1 MRDAPRPPLG
11 RGHALARS
19 AHGIAATDERDGERK
34 VEGRQEPADIA
45 PGVEDCAEDL
55 DEEVVVG
62 SMEEMQATDP
72 NPNPNQI

>member
-1 MRDAPRPPLG
+1 MMDSFEEEERF
-11 RGHALARS
+11 HRS
-19 AHGIAATDERDGERK
+19 SN
-34 VEGRQEPADIA
+34 V
-45 PGVEDCAEDL
+45 EDL